1 MGKTFL
7 DKFSLLH
14 YGTGFVASY
23 NGIRLLH
30 LMILHMT
37 FEFVENTDAGIKF
50 IQDNL
55 PWWPG
60 GKEYPDAFINIVG
73 DNVSAFVGWI
83 CAAGLSGKKIRLY

>member
-14 YGTGFVASY
+14 YATGFVASY
-23 NGIRLLH
+23 NGIGLLQ

-50 IQDNL
+50 IQENL
-55 PWWPG
+55 SWWP

-73 DNVSAFVGWI
+73 DNLSAFVGWV
-83 CAAGLSGKKIRLY
+83 CAASLSGKKIRLY